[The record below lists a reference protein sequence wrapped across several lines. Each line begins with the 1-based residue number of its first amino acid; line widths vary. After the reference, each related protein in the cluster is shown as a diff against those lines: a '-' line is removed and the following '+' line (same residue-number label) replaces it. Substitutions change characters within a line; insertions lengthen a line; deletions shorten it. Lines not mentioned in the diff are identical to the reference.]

1 MKRSGLCLWLLVA
14 SALVSGCAQ
23 NKGLIDAGIGAKAIY
38 LTANDQKVISDGLM
52 TQILEH
58 DEWCEEQPK
67 CQKLNP
73 KTGQWEPA
81 IVKP

>member
-1 MKRSGLCLWLLVA
+1 MQKYGLCLWLIVA
-14 SALVSGCAQ
+14 ASLVSGCA
-23 NKGLIDAGIGAKAIY
+23 KGGLVDAGVGSKMIY
-38 LTANDQKVISDGLM
+38 LTAKDQKVISDGLM

-73 KTGQWEPA
+73 KTGEWGPKF
-81 IVKP
+81 VKP